1 MMQLKNLHIKKTD
14 VSIGNKNF
22 WDTEIDFTDSSKYC
36 TFIGLNAS
44 GKSNLLEIVS
54 KIFASLYKFDDN
66 SAKPDFGYLIR
77 YTINDHEIEI
87 ELRKNPN
94 EFTYY
99 FKVDGEPKT
108 KPIFKENITNYIP
121 SKLISNYSGEESRL
135 WEEVYRV
142 FYDEYSSNIR
152 QNTVVQ
158 NVMNYI
164 NKYNWDMALVSLLC
178 FDDEYVKELLDI
190 SNLRYVNVKF
200 EFDPDRYSNY
210 GANPVI
216 GFIDEINPNRYT
228 SETIDIITLQ
238 LNNVLS
244 QEQDLRKRY
253 INLFNFL
260 YVAYMPKDK
269 KIITNIEV
277 QFNDITT
284 KQLSEGQKKL
294 ILVRFITH
302 LLSDEN
308 SLLLFDEPD
317 SHIHVSRKEKLAELI
332 SESPAYSLITTHSP
346 ALINFLDEQSVQL
359 LKPNDIKGV
368 EAIKIDKLKQIEEI
382 TESNMS
388 IMDSTLVLS
397 SKKNILMCEGVN
409 DIKYIKKALEVLNR
423 TQSDRYKE
431 LDELLMINCGGAD
444 NVPSVYEE
452 IVHNNLHNSQI
463 CVCLFD
469 YDEQG
474 MINKKKIELLSHEKA
489 NVKALYHPTIDSG
502 IDQNNNPDK
511 NTIFLME
518 NYFKVSSYKNKII
531 NAFQSKDTFKSLSE
545 FQNPKSIIQSNYNN
559 FDDNDF
565 ENFHILFDKLL
576 TEFGLE
582 ES

>member
-1 MMQLKNLHIKKTD
+1 MIRLKSLHIKKTD
-14 VSIGNKNF
+14 VSKGNKNF
-22 WDTEIDFTDSSKYC
+22 WDTDIDFTDSSKYC
-36 TFIGLNAS
+36 AFIGLNAS

-54 KIFASLYKFDDN
+54 KIFASLYNFNDN
-66 SAKPDFGYLIR
+66 SAKPDFGYLIK
-77 YTINDHEIEI
+77 YTINNHEIEI
-87 ELRKNPN
+87 ELRKNPR

-99 FKVDGEPKT
+99 LKVDGEPKT
-108 KPIFKENITNYIP
+108 KPIFNENLTNYIP

-135 WEEVYRV
+135 WEDVYRA
-142 FYDEYSSNIR
+142 FYDEYSSHIR
-152 QNTVVQ
+152 QNTVIQ

-200 EFDPDRYSNY
+200 EFDPNRYSNY
-210 GANPVI
+210 ETNPVI
-216 GFIDEINPNRYT
+216 GFIDEINPNRNT

-244 QEQDLRKRY
+244 QEQDLKKRY

-294 ILVRFITH
+294 ILIRFITH
-302 LLSDEN
+302 LLADEN

-332 SESPAYSLITTHSP
+332 NQSPAYSLLTTHSP
-346 ALINFLDEQSVQL
+346 ALINFLDEKSVQL
-359 LKPNDIKGV
+359 LKPHETKGV

-388 IMDSTLVLS
+388 IMEQSLIISST
-397 SKKNILMCEGVN
+397 KHILLCEGIN
-409 DIKYIKKALEVLNR
+409 DIHYIKKALQVLNR
-423 TQSDRYKE
+423 TKNNRY
-431 LDELLMINCGGAD
+431 LALNDILIVNCGGA
-444 NVPSVYEE
+444 
-452 IVHNNLHNSQI
+452 
-463 CVCLFD
+463 
-469 YDEQG
+469 
-474 MINKKKIELLSHEKA
+474 A
-489 NVKALYHPTIDSG
+489 NVKPVFNDIIKNNLQINQICIAIFDDDTPGRDNKNKMQRLITNQSLTNVKTFVHPKI
-502 IDQNNNPDK
+502 NPDSDSDFYMEDY
-511 NTIFLME
+511 FLIDA
-518 NYFKVSSYKNKII
+518 YKNKIRENLNNAPNFYQVDTLQKAKKII
-531 NAFQSKDTFKSLSE
+531 ND
-545 FQNPKSIIQSNYNN
+545 NYKNG
-559 FDDNDF
+559 FIDSDF

-582 ES
+582 